1 MGRKD
6 VNVRPIR
13 KPTKTEISEDGD
25 WHDRMYNNR
34 TLVPEH
40 PAFLENWARSSAAA
54 RKAAADAQ
62 IDLRYGDGSRE
73 TLDVFPATDAKASK
87 APVLVFVHGGY
98 WRSLDKGDHS
108 FIAPV
113 FTHKGVCVVM
123 PNYPLCPGTDA
134 NPVTIPAIA
143 LSLVQ
148 ALAWTWRHIAQHG
161 GDPSRIT
168 VAGHSAGGHLAAM
181 LLACDWQSVA
191 PDLPRNLVRNA
202 LGISGVYDLRPLRKV
217 PFFGDSLRLVE
228 ADARR
233 ASPAFWPAPAKGALY
248 AVVGENESDEF
259 VRQTMLIRA
268 AWGEKRVPVCEPL
281 PGLHHFSVVDA
292 LADPAHALHAHAM
305 ELLGK
310 T

>member
-1 MGRKD
+1 MRKKHPNQKSGQPMTSKD
-6 VNVRPIR
+6 A
-13 KPTKTEISEDGD
+13 D

-40 PAFLENWARSSAAA
+40 PAFLENWTRSSGAARS
-54 RKAAADAQ
+54 AAADAH
-62 IDLRYGDGSRE
+62 IDLRYGEGSRE
-73 TLDVFPATDAKASK
+73 TLDVFPATQVTGSN

-98 WRSLDKGDHS
+98 WRSLDKRDHS
-108 FIAPV
+108 FIAPA
-113 FTHKGVCVVM
+113 FTQKGVCVVM

-134 NPVTIPAIA
+134 HPVTIPAIA

-181 LLACDWQSVA
+181 LLACDWRSVA
-191 PDLPRNLVRNA
+191 PDLPRDLVRNA
-202 LGISGVYDLRPLRKV
+202 LGISGVYDLQPLRKV
-217 PFFGDSLRLVE
+217 PFLGDSLRLDE
-228 ADARR
+228 ADAQR
-233 ASPAFWPAPAKGALY
+233 ASPAFWQAPDKGELY

-259 VRQTMLIRA
+259 VRRTMLIRA